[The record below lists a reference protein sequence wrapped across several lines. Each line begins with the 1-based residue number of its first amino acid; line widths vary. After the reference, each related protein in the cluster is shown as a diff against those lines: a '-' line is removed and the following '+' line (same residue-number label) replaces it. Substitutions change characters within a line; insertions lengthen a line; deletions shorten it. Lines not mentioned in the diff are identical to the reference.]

1 MIAHGGA
8 DAGLFRGAVYE
19 SGALSAFPW
28 TTADSN
34 ASELA
39 FEGVAATLG
48 CSNSS
53 DKLACIRDVPFST
66 FYDTFNP
73 ANNGSQPALSAVIDG
88 DLIADNPVK
97 AMAEGRYVKVPTM
110 LGHNM
115 DEGAL
120 FTAVPFADNDTALI
134 TLLNGTASQIIAN
147 NSFISLSHSIFRQ
160 FVAIVSQY
168 SI

>member
-8 DAGLFRGAVYE
+8 DEGLFRGAVYE

-34 ASELA
+34 SSDLA
-39 FEGVAATLG
+39 FEGVAASLG
-48 CSNSS
+48 CSNST

-88 DLIADNPVK
+88 DLIVDNPVK
-97 AMAEGRYVKVPTM
+97 ALVEGRYIKVPTM

-120 FTAVPFADNDTALI
+120 FTAVPSADNDTALI
-134 TLLNGTASQIIAN
+134 TLLNGTSSQIRTN
-147 NSFISLSHSIFRQ
+147 NSFVSLSHSLLRQ
-160 FVAIVSQY
+160 FAAIVSQY
-168 SI
+168 SV